1 MLKED
6 FCGIDVGAKEL
17 VVRFRREG
25 EQKTVSRTFLNTPR
39 GRRGVCRHLAKPGH
53 RVRVCLESTGT
64 YGLDLALEL
73 DETDGVE
80 VMVNN
85 PQTVRRFAQA
95 LMKRGKSD
103 QIDGDVLMEFAQR
116 MPFRRWKRPSATAL
130 ELRAISRRIKS
141 VTQACTA
148 EKNRLHATSVS
159 KTTPRIVRHDIQQ
172 TIARHQK
179 SIARLTAEA
188 LKLIAREPELL
199 RNLNLIDTAAGIG
212 QTSAIQILGE
222 LCVLSSDL
230 DGRQWVAHA
239 GIDPRHQTS
248 GTSVDKKPRISKAGN
263 KYLRSA
269 LFMPAL
275 VARHQDPHLRA
286 FGDRLQAKGKA
297 PLQVIVAVMRK
308 LLVGL
313 YGMLKNQQPYD
324 GKKLFAL
331 PSPAKNT

>member
-1 MLKED
+1 MLKGG
-6 FCGIDVGAKEL
+6 FCGIDVGASEFVVKL
-17 VVRFRREG
+17 VREG
-25 EQKTVSRTFLNTPR
+25 EQRANCKTFQNTEP
-39 GRRGVCRHLAKPGH
+39 GRLGVCRYLSKAGHL
-53 RVRVCLESTGT
+53 VRVCLESTGT

-85 PQTVRRFAQA
+85 PRTVRRFAQA

-103 QIDGDVLMEFAQR
+103 RIDGDVLMQFAQR
-116 MPFRRWKRPSATAL
+116 MPFTRWKRPSGAAL

-141 VTQACTA
+141 VTQARTA
-148 EKNRLHATSVS
+148 EKNRLHAASAS
-159 KTTPRIVRHDIQQ
+159 KTTPKIVRRDIQQ

-179 SIARLTAEA
+179 SIAGLTAEA
-188 LKLIAREPELL
+188 LKVIAREPELKNKFQL
-199 RNLNLIDTAAGIG
+199 MVTATGIAK
-212 QTSAIQILGE
+212 TSAIQILGE

-230 DGRQWVAHA
+230 GSRQWVAHA
-239 GIDPRHQTS
+239 GIDPRHETS
-248 GTSVDKKPRISKAGN
+248 GTSVDRKPRISKTGN
-263 KYLRSA
+263 KYLRCA

-275 VARHQDPHLRA
+275 VARHHDAHLKA
-286 FGDRLQAKGKA
+286 FADRLQAKGKQ
-297 PLQVIVAVMRK
+297 PIQVVVAVMRK

-331 PSPAKNT
+331 P

>member
-6 FCGIDVGAKEL
+6 FCGIDVGAKEF
-17 VVRFRREG
+17 VVRLRREG
-25 EQKTVSRTFLNTPR
+25 QQKAASRKFLNTPR
-39 GRRGVCRHLAKPGH
+39 GRRTVCGYLPKAGH
-53 RVRVCLESTGT
+53 RVRVCLESTGV

-73 DETDGVE
+73 DETEGVE

-95 LMKRGKSD
+95 LMKRAKSD
-103 QIDGDVLMEFAQR
+103 EIDGEVLMEFARR
-116 MPFRRWKRPSATAL
+116 MPFRRWKRPSAIAL
-130 ELRAISRRIKS
+130 QLRAISRRIKAL
-141 VTQACTA
+141 TQARTA
-148 EKNRLHATSVS
+148 EKSRLHAASVS
-159 KTTPRIVRHDIQQ
+159 KTTPQIVRQDLKQ
-172 TIARHQK
+172 TIARLQK

-188 LKLIAREPELL
+188 LKRIATEPELKK
-199 RNLNLIDTAAGIG
+199 NFQLINTAKGIG

-248 GTSVDKKPRISKAGN
+248 GTSVDKKPRISKTGN
-263 KYLRSA
+263 KFLRSA

-275 VARHQDPHLRA
+275 VARHHDPYLRA
-286 FGDRLQAKGKA
+286 FADRLQARGKQ
-297 PLQVIVAVMRK
+297 PLQVLVAVMRK

-313 YGMLKNQQPYD
+313 YGMLKSQQPYD
-324 GKKLFAL
+324 GRKLFAST
-331 PSPAKNT
+331 SPATIT